1 MHDDL
6 LLVLEA
12 SRSAEGERDQPGG
25 RLHEDLLVGVAGSR
39 EPARG
44 SGTA

>member
-25 RLHEDLLVGVAGSR
+25 RLQEDLLVGVAGSR